1 MTARRAE
8 SHLCHPVG
16 ETATL
21 YLSGSLRPG
30 EHDVLHR
37 VLAGLPSHISVVR
50 VDLGALE
57 DAGPDVVDTVRQVL
71 ARCRA
76 DRRGTY
82 HLTARRLA
90 AMPETRQPARTDW
103 YPPRSDNALS
113 ATYL

>member
-1 MTARRAE
+1 MIVRLHSQYE
-8 SHLCHPVG
+8 SVG

-57 DAGPDVVDTVRQVL
+57 HTGPDVVDTVRQVL
-71 ARCRA
+71 VRCLAERG
-76 DRRGTY
+76 GTY
-82 HLTARRLA
+82 HLTARRLTA
-90 AMPETRQPARTDW
+90 RPETRQPARTDW
-103 YPPRSDNALS
+103 YPRRNDEALS